1 MFVIG
6 YMKKNIHL
14 QGLYEQLRNWSKT
27 TQCQQF
33 SCFLIFRL
41 SSRWRQ
47 CMESIRK
54 KIVASFLRG
63 GLLSGPVPNK
73 RMGNGPVNNANRLI
87 SYLILSTK
95 VLLCRLQHNIYLAVL
110 TLPPQCGPARLYKRF
125 PTTAHSMVIRLI
137 TTISLLFCHILA

>member
-1 MFVIG
+1 
-6 YMKKNIHL
+6 
-14 QGLYEQLRNWSKT
+14 
-27 TQCQQF
+27 
-33 SCFLIFRL
+33 
-41 SSRWRQ
+41 
-47 CMESIRK
+47 MESIRK

-110 TLPPQCGPARLYKRF
+110 TMPPQCGPARLYKRF